1 MNVDK
6 YVKKYQKVI
15 KDLWTYFLRPLVI
28 VGATFLILYIGV
40 TTVVKFAAEK
50 FILPPD
56 PDNAEEF
63 VLEIPNGYGV
73 KSIAKLLEKE
83 EIISNSFVFKL
94 YVDVCNNSYKLK
106 SGRYVFRHNMTMQ
119 EVMEQLLIGINAV
132 PATNIVIPE
141 GWTITRIATYLT
153 ETKQLTGFTAEE
165 FIEYCVPENF
175 PEYEFLQDIPEE
187 RADYGYVLQGYLFP
201 DTYSI
206 YINATPH
213 EIIEKMLNN
222 FVKRVTP
229 EIIAKADEMGYTVDE
244 LITFASVLEK
254 EGGNSKEFA
263 RCAAV
268 FHNRVKKN
276 MRWQS
281 DATLIY
287 ALAIDGIYRDVWGV
301 SDADTQYDSGYNT
314 YKYLGLPVGPICNPG
329 LAAIKA
335 VVEPNQDDIKAGM
348 PYFTLN
354 PDTGT
359 NTFNSDYNLHLYY
372 SKLYADRYKEL
383 QNQQNKN

>member
-6 YVKKYQKVI
+6 YIKKYQKVL

-141 GWTITRIATYLT
+141 GWTISRIATYLT

-175 PEYEFLQDIPEE
+175 PEYEFLQGIPEE

-213 EIIEKMLNN
+213 EIIEKMLDN

-229 EIIAKADEMGYTVDE
+229 EIIEKAETMGYTVDE

-301 SDADTQYDSGYNT
+301 SEADTQYDSGYNT
-314 YKYLGLPVGPICNPG
+314 YKYLGLPIGPICNPG

-348 PYFTLN
+348 LYFTLN

-359 NTFNSDYNLHLYY
+359 NTFNSDYNKHLYY